1 MTTGLDWSAAFAGRA
16 ARMGASEIRELLKLL
31 DQPDIISFAGG
42 IPNPALFPASAMAEA
57 YQAILADPALAPQAL
72 QYSVSE
78 GYAPLREWISGHMA
92 RQGVPCG
99 IDNIVI
105 TSGSQQGLEFLGRL
119 FLGPHDTA
127 LVTAPTYLGALQAF
141 NAYEPCYDTLTPEG
155 GNRTPESYA
164 RTAAERGGKVKFA
177 YVVPDFA
184 NPSGET
190 LSRQAR
196 LNLLDLAA
204 ALDVPVIEDSA
215 YRELRYEGEDVPPV
229 LALDVA
235 RAGHIDRT
243 RTIYCGTFS
252 KTLAPALRIGWIC
265 AAAPLIQKLVL
276 VKQASDLHSATLNQM
291 AMHRVATAVYGP
303 RLPDLRAAY
312 RRRRDAMLA
321 ALQRHM
327 PADCHW
333 TKPEGGLF
341 VWVSLPDGMDGAEL
355 LARAVR
361 EARVA
366 FVPGKAFF
374 GENARANT
382 MRLSFSLSSE
392 QAIETG
398 IARLGELVAR
408 TVSRAA

>member
-1 MTTGLDWSAAFAGRA
+1 MSARLDWSAVFAERA

-42 IPNPALFPASAMAEA
+42 IPNPELFPTAEIAGA
-57 YQAILADPALAPQAL
+57 YGAVLADAALASQAL

-78 GYAPLREWISGHMA
+78 GYAPLRQWIAGHMA
-92 RQGVPCG
+92 AQGVPCG

-119 FLGPHDTA
+119 FLGPRDTA

-155 GNRTPESYA
+155 GNRTPA
-164 RTAAERGGKVKFA
+164 AFAKTAAERGGRVKFA

-190 LSRQAR
+190 LSRAAR
-196 LNLLDLAA
+196 EGLLDLAA
-204 ALDVPVIEDSA
+204 ALDIPVIEDAA
-215 YRELRYEGEDVPPV
+215 YRELRYEGEALPPI

-235 RAGHIDRT
+235 RAGHIDAT

-252 KTLAPALRIGWIC
+252 KTLAPALRVGWIC
-265 AAAPLIQKLVL
+265 AAAPLVQKLVL
-276 VKQASDLHSATLNQM
+276 IKQASDLHSATVNQM
-291 AMHRVATAVYGP
+291 VMHRVAADVHAR
-303 RLPDLRAAY
+303 RLPELRSAY

-321 ALQRHM
+321 ALASHM
-327 PADCHW
+327 PAGASW
-333 TKPEGGLF
+333 TQPDGGLF
-341 VWVSLPDGMDGAEL
+341 VWVTLPEGLDGARL
-355 LARAVR
+355 LDRAVR

-374 GENARANT
+374 GESARANT
-382 MRLSFSLSSE
+382 IRLSFSLSSE
-392 QAIETG
+392 TAIEEG
-398 IARLGELVAR
+398 IGRLGRLI
-408 TVSRAA
+408 AAMAAGD